1 MARTT
6 RPTSDNYSFGVQHTA
21 LKASD
26 GTPSGW
32 FGIQRTDNRKVIG
45 VSSEKYGIVKND
57 DVIGAVKEALG
68 EHQSTLGEY
77 EEEINCVRDGSR
89 MYGGFTFKD
98 YKRDHKDG
106 GQYEKGDY
114 MGMKLTVNNSYDRTC
129 RVSLSVGMLRLVCT
143 NGMTSLE
150 QEQSMTRKH
159 SLQVDISFIR
169 DAISGCIEKFESSVD
184 HLGKLSKV
192 SLTQDQ
198 GTNILKNLTDKKI
211 ISEVVRAGVAN
222 IWANPSYDQDKPRN
236 LYTLY
241 NASTQYLTHDPN
253 PSARLEYSSRVD
265 KVLLGKFSEMSTIPS
280 KFSLLSAKPKEE
292 KQEQIV
298 VTA

>member
-21 LKASD
+21 LKAAD

-32 FGIQRTDNRKVIG
+32 FGIQRTDSRKVIG
-45 VSSEKYGIVKND
+45 VSSEKYGIVKNG
-57 DVIGAVKEALG
+57 DVIDSVKEALG
-68 EHQSTLGEY
+68 LHGQTLGEY
-77 EEEINCVRDGSR
+77 EEEVNVCRDGAR
-89 MYGGFTFKD
+89 MYGGFTFKN
-98 YKRDHKDG
+98 YTR
-106 GQYEKGDY
+106 EVPRENRETGDVV
-114 MGMKLTVNNSYDRTC
+114 GMKLTVNNSYDRSC

-169 DAISGCIEKFESSVD
+169 DAISGCIEKFESSVA

-211 ISEVVRAGVAN
+211 ISEVVRAGIAN
-222 IWANPSYDQDKPRN
+222 IWNAPSYQEDEARN
-236 LYTLY
+236 LYSLY
-241 NASTQYLTHDPN
+241 NASTQYLTHEVSDN
-253 PSARLEYSSRVD
+253 RLEYSNRVD
-265 KVLLGKFSEMSTIPS
+265 KALLGKFSEMRVDSG
-280 KFSLLSAKPKEE
+280 KFSLFSAKPKEK
-292 KQEQIV
+292 KQDELV

>member
-6 RPTSDNYSFGVQHTA
+6 RPTSDDYSFGVQHTA
-21 LKASD
+21 LKAAD

-45 VSSEKYGIVKND
+45 VSSDKYGIVKNG
-57 DVIGAVKEALG
+57 DVIDSVKEALSLHG
-68 EHQSTLGEY
+68 QSLGEY
-77 EEEINCVRDGSR
+77 EEEVNCVRDGSR
-89 MYGGFTFKD
+89 IYGEFTFKNFT
-98 YKRDHKDG
+98 REVPRENR
-106 GQYEKGDY
+106 QKGDF

-129 RVSLSVGMLRLVCT
+129 RVSLSVGLLRLVCT

-150 QEQSMTRKH
+150 QEQAMTRKH

-169 DAISGCIEKFESSVD
+169 DAISGCIEKFESSVE

-198 GTNILKNLTDKKI
+198 GTNILQNLTDKKI
-211 ISEVVRAGVAN
+211 ISEVVRVGIAN
-222 IWANPSYDQDKPRN
+222 IWKVPSYQLDEARS
-236 LYTLY
+236 LYSLY
-241 NASTQYLTHDPN
+241 NATTQYLTREVSSN
-253 PSARLEYSSRVD
+253 RFEYSNKVD
-265 KVLLGKFSEMSTIPS
+265 RALLGKFTEMRGDNG
-280 KFSLLSAKPKEE
+280 KFSLLTAAPKPKAQDEL
-292 KQEQIV
+292 V